1 MNIEKLITQ
10 KMLEDTMANIDLT
23 KYQKYIDKAIEEY
36 FKGGH
41 FQETIQDY
49 LADSDLAYDMAN
61 TVSKQVAAAMK
72 KLKITVS

>member
-36 FKGGH
+36 FKGGY
-41 FQETIQDY
+41 FQETIQDC
-49 LADSDLAYDMAN
+49 LAESDLAYDMAN

>member
-36 FKGGH
+36 FKGGY
-41 FQETIQDY
+41 FQDVLQDY
-49 LADSDLAYDMAN
+49 LAESDISYNIAN
-61 TVSKQVAAAMK
+61 VVSKQVAAAAK